1 MSGNPFSAL
10 ANAQQRQQGGGSGGG
25 AGQGRG
31 GRGRNS
37 VASSTLKRA
46 GLIDEDSGMRDASAS
61 GPSRRGGGGGGRGG
75 RGSRQASSV
84 SIDSPYLEKGANSS
98 SMLTRTEQM
107 MVDNE
112 RANGG
117 GPRARDR
124 ANPMG
129 GRPSRGRSNAT
140 SDVNV
145 RGQAFGIRGAA
156 VRGKGNPPPVA
167 ELISGGKGKGRV
179 PGGGVGGAG
188 GAIGAAPSQQTT
200 GRTIALMKRFLQSR
214 WDPAA
219 LFLNLENMATDPI
232 LAEEGL
238 KPPGTPG
245 AHKDINRA
253 LFKLCKELFPNV
265 SLSCLH
271 FIRSARS

>member
-1 MSGNPFSAL
+1 MSGPTAVVPELEIGQPHGWSSVE
-10 ANAQQRQQGGGSGGG
+10 RQVKCNERCKRERSG
-25 AGQGRG
+25 
-31 GRGRNS
+31 
-37 VASSTLKRA
+37 VW
-46 GLIDEDSGMRDASAS
+46 D
-61 GPSRRGGGGGGRGG
+61 SRRSCQREG
-75 RGSRQASSV
+75 QSS
-84 SIDSPYLEKGANSS
+84 
-98 SMLTRTEQM
+98 
-107 MVDNE
+107 
-112 RANGG
+112 
-117 GPRARDR
+117 
-124 ANPMG
+124 
-129 GRPSRGRSNAT
+129 SRGRT
-140 SDVNV
+140 DLG
-145 RGQAFGIRGAA
+145 REGQG
-156 VRGKGNPPPVA
+156 
-167 ELISGGKGKGRV
+167 ESS
-179 PGGGVGGAG
+179 GGGVGGAG